1 MSLELGGEDQMP
13 KGAHSTNEDLSGS
26 SADESYSETTENEE
40 QQEQNFYRNSALGLY
55 VVYH

>member
-1 MSLELGGEDQMP
+1 MP